1 MKQYFEKLKKYNRTH
16 RLIGNVSCETLVSE
30 ATKAI
35 RNSEDLI
42 KGFTTMVD
50 VGSGSGVL
58 AYAWLKSSPDRRVV
72 ALEPDRKA
80 LAFLLDAFAEESRA
94 IVVGDRIENFKEQRV
109 LDFCPDKSKLFFA
122 ARAFSSTESLEVL
135 YLRSK
140 LKFPLFIFDKSED
153 RYSLI
158 KKF

>member
-1 MKQYFEKLKKYNRTH
+1 MKQYFEKLKQFNRTH
-16 RLIGNVSCETLVSE
+16 RLIGNVSCETLVKE
-30 ATKAI
+30 ASKAI
-35 RNSEDLI
+35 KNSEDLI

-50 VGSGSGVL
+50 VGAGSGVL
-58 AYAWLKSSPDRRVV
+58 AYAWLNSSPDRRVV

-80 LAFLLDAFAEESRA
+80 LAFLFDAFAEESRA
-94 IVVGDRIENFKEQRV
+94 IVMGDRIENLKEQQV
-109 LDFCPDKSKLFFA
+109 LDFCPDRSKLFFA

-135 YLRSK
+135 YSRSNLR
-140 LKFPLFIFDKSED
+140 FPLFVFDKSED